1 MQREVLP
8 RREWIAKFTPDAL
21 DTYLSDSDSD
31 SKLRRSNTVWSDSF
45 DNIIGPFSPSHD
57 QTPSRRILCK
67 AQAQAAQFNQ
77 SQSLA
82 SVSSSLFRGPR
93 PAHQLFADDCFVE
106 GIVEG
111 FGIVIL
117 AATIIASVSI
127 LAWLFRRQ
135 MKLLRS
141 PRRRPANTSASNCL
155 LDGTSREC
163 PEKRSKAREV
173 MNLV

>member
-1 MQREVLP
+1 MQGEVLP

-57 QTPSRRILCK
+57 QTLPRRILCK
-67 AQAQAAQFNQ
+67 SQGQEVLFNQ
-77 SQSLA
+77 SQPPA
-82 SVSSSLFRGPR
+82 SGSSPQSQGYR
-93 PAHQLFADDCFVE
+93 PVHQLFADDCFVE

-111 FGIVIL
+111 FGIVVL
-117 AATIIASVSI
+117 VATIIASISI

-135 MKLLRS
+135 MRLLRS
-141 PRRRPANTSASNCL
+141 PRWRPANASASHCI
-155 LDGTSREC
+155 LDETSHEF
-163 PEKRSKAREV
+163 PEKISKAPEV
-173 MNLV
+173 TNLV